1 MLTIGSGRCCGRGP
15 GGDTR
20 RRAKDGSRPAPSG
33 RPDHGCGTSQT
44 QRCRGRPC
52 CPGTATPRSSATSR
66 SGDAAVP
73 WTPTHDRTFQGSVAK
88 FGFWRWSPKAGPRIS
103 RAYRCLQARKTNF
116 ATEPDGLLPRTP
128 VHDVTKPLQQGI
140 ESDPFR
146 VKKTMP
152 RIGGFQAFGTAR
164 RTIQGFEA
172 RLGLRKGFGF
182 AGAWTVREQNRL
194 LRALLRSPAG

>member
-1 MLTIGSGRCCGRGP
+1 MHA
-15 GGDTR
+15 D
-20 RRAKDGSRPAPSG
+20 PSG
-33 RPDHGCGTSQT
+33 ESGLRLWRAAKRFFRKMLEEPLLSPDRIGTD
-44 QRCRGRPC
+44 G
-52 CPGTATPRSSATSR
+52 A
-66 SGDAAVP
+66 
-73 WTPTHDRTFQGSVAK
+73 GSYPPAI
-88 FGFWRWSPKAGPRIS
+88 AG
-103 RAYRCLQARKTNF
+103 ARN
-116 ATEPDGLLPRTP
+116 DGLLPRTP

-182 AGAWTVREQNRL
+182 AGAWTVCEQNRL
-194 LRALLRSPAG
+194 LALCFGLPQVNKA